1 MVQRVAAIPECKL
14 HSEEFTAQ
22 PMWFQVNNKKKKYT
36 LQGKTHH
43 LRLKHSKL
51 CNRHLTFFFVVH
63 VRITKHLFWAKGT
76 QLDAQRCLVSLGGV
90 GICSLEVATRH
101 FGIVGNGCER

>member
-1 MVQRVAAIPECKL
+1 MVQIVAAIPECQL

-22 PMWFQVNNKKKKYT
+22 TTWFQVNKKKKYT

-43 LRLKHSKL
+43 LRLKYSKL
-51 CNRHLTFFFVVH
+51 CNRHLTFFFVH
-63 VRITKHLFWAKGT
+63 VRITKLLFWAKGT
-76 QLDAQRCLVSLGGV
+76 QLDALRCLVSLGGV